1 MKTNKEKIKDL
12 VTQVS
17 KQKRK
22 GVDANWVAE
31 KLGLQRSFVSGIL
44 NELVREN
51 SLRKVKSR
59 PVLFYDAQNESI
71 NPGAD
76 PFFEYLGH
84 DGSLGEQIQKCRL
97 AANYPNRGMPIL
109 LLGPSG
115 VGKSLLAEYI
125 YRYAK
130 YIHNIPDHAPFVVLN
145 CADYANNPELLSS
158 ILFGYKKGA
167 FTGAAENT
175 KGLFEQ
181 ADQGY
186 LFLDEVHRLPPEGQ
200 EKLFRYIDRGVI
212 SRIGDSQKEYTVNV
226 RLIFATTED
235 ISALLNTFI
244 RRVPVTVE
252 IPKYSERRIEERYQL
267 ICHLFSEEAETMNS
281 TFQISQNV
289 FNQLISL
296 DPKGNIGSLKNAVKL
311 CCASAHARS
320 SIQPVKI
327 KVQDLSNHYRMPNN
341 MENLSFVRDPV
352 KISANWKPKTT
363 VMFPTENLTDPFPYK
378 EVIKILN
385 RYENHTISAEWMHQR
400 IYKIL
405 KQTMEKLIYLKE
417 DPAIETNY
425 KRSVENILDYIQNHY
440 GFQYNSTAVTVI
452 TRILFT
458 FQHRFFT
465 LHEPAEKEL
474 KQAES
479 LIRSCLYRYYKMSAI
494 FFEMARQALDYES
507 CPEATRIFIALYFY
521 HQMDT
526 QNNLCNAIILAH
538 GPSTASSIASMANR
552 IFGQYIFEAFDMPF
566 DISKNDIVFKMKSY
580 LQHIDTSKGL
590 LLLVDTGSLL
600 DAAAEIEKSVSG
612 DLGMINNVTTQMTV
626 EIGERILNHEPV
638 SQIVEKA
645 AKHNIT
651 VHTYIPQKEKPPA
664 IVVCCLTG
672 IGTAR
677 KIRDMLS
684 ESFLETKIEIIAY
697 EYEAIHQ
704 EKSQCEIFQKY
715 RILLFISTMELGQ
728 DFQPSLQLNDLMT
741 EKGESLI
748 HQILKPQYP
757 EKVIQK
763 IIQTII
769 KKFTLENIIG
779 QLTILNPTK
788 VIEDVE
794 DAVDQLELFYQTT
807 FSADLKRMLYIHICI
822 MIERLMLEKTP
833 LAITDEGNFKKC
845 HSKFISCVKKSLSVI
860 EDKYNVSVNIREI
873 KLIYNLLEHLDN
885 ALY

>member
-1 MKTNKEKIKDL
+1 
-12 VTQVS
+12 
-17 KQKRK
+17 
-22 GVDANWVAE
+22 
-31 KLGLQRSFVSGIL
+31 
-44 NELVREN
+44 
-51 SLRKVKSR
+51 
-59 PVLFYDAQNESI
+59 
-71 NPGAD
+71 
-76 PFFEYLGH
+76 
-84 DGSLGEQIQKCRL
+84 
-97 AANYPNRGMPIL
+97 
-109 LLGPSG
+109 
-115 VGKSLLAEYI
+115 
-125 YRYAK
+125 
-130 YIHNIPDHAPFVVLN
+130 
-145 CADYANNPELLSS
+145 
-158 ILFGYKKGA
+158 
-167 FTGAAENT
+167 
-175 KGLFEQ
+175 
-181 ADQGY
+181 
-186 LFLDEVHRLPPEGQ
+186 
-200 EKLFRYIDRGVI
+200 
-212 SRIGDSQKEYTVNV
+212 
-226 RLIFATTED
+226 
-235 ISALLNTFI
+235 
-244 RRVPVTVE
+244 
-252 IPKYSERRIEERYQL
+252 
-267 ICHLFSEEAETMNS
+267 
-281 TFQISQNV
+281 
-289 FNQLISL
+289 
-296 DPKGNIGSLKNAVKL
+296 
-311 CCASAHARS
+311 
-320 SIQPVKI
+320 
-327 KVQDLSNHYRMPNN
+327 
-341 MENLSFVRDPV
+341 
-352 KISANWKPKTT
+352 
-363 VMFPTENLTDPFPYK
+363 
-378 EVIKILN
+378 
-385 RYENHTISAEWMHQR
+385 
-400 IYKIL
+400 
-405 KQTMEKLIYLKE
+405 MEKLIYLKE

-651 VHTYIPQKEKPPA
+651 VHTYIPQEKPPA

-697 EYEAIHQ
+697 EIRSYLSGKIAVRNLSKIPYP
-704 EKSQCEIFQKY
+704 S
-715 RILLFISTMELGQ
+715 FISTMELGQ

-779 QLTILNPTK
+779 QLTILNP
-788 VIEDVE
+788 
-794 DAVDQLELFYQTT
+794 
-807 FSADLKRMLYIHICI
+807 LKSSRM
-822 MIERLMLEKTP
+822 
-833 LAITDEGNFKKC
+833 
-845 HSKFISCVKKSLSVI
+845 
-860 EDKYNVSVNIREI
+860 
-873 KLIYNLLEHLDN
+873 
-885 ALY
+885 